1 MLSMMGVGFFFDH
14 MSTPLPVLGSPTSS
28 TDEYMRNAARS
39 FSQAMSARDDG
50 TLTAA

>member
-1 MLSMMGVGFFFDH
+1 MLSMTGVGFFFDH
-14 MSTPLPVLGSPTSS
+14 KSTPLPVSGSLPNS
-28 TDEYMRNAARS
+28 TEEYMRNAARS